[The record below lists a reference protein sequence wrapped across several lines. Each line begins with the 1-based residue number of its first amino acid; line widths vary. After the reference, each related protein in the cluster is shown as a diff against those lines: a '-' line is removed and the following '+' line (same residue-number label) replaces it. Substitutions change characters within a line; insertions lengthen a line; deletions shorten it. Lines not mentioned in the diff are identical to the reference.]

1 MAKELPLVSEPPR
14 VPSELKVNTNGLF
27 VKLNP
32 GTLAVP
38 DQVVLLR
45 SGGET
50 GSGELFL
57 QELASNAI
65 DVIATKTNF
74 FMICVLILFTQRY
87 PATTGRLRVVV
98 LKRGR

>member
-1 MAKELPLVSEPPR
+1 
-14 VPSELKVNTNGLF
+14 
-27 VKLNP
+27 
-32 GTLAVP
+32 
-38 DQVVLLR
+38 VLLR

-74 FMICVLILFTQRY
+74 FMICVFDFVYTKVSGNHRAAKGSSTEKGQ
-87 PATTGRLRVVV
+87 VVI
-98 LKRGR
+98 RNCNR